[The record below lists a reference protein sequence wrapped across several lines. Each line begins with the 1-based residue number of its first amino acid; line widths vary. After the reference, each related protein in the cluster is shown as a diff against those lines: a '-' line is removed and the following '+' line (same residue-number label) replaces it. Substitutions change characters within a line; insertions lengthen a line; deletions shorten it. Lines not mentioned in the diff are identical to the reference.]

1 MSNKICSSKLELFHA
16 TPVEFAIE
24 IMAAKCFEAKT
35 CSSYSEIKEP
45 ELQFE
50 KCVWLTKNEW
60 FCQGNLFGNV
70 QFSIDFDKLIEKC
83 SCYLLQSADKKDFS
97 IVILSPDGKY
107 FNNLTE
113 ITYEEVL
120 DIVKTIDKVNFIYLG
135 DISMAFVKKISFVNC
150 HQNSSCIN
158 HLAGDAACVFL
169 KYLATGKVNI
179 ENMCFFDEKS
189 NLSAGFNQ
197 LYRVL
202 TRNIIYQKKVKKR
215 DQQAKS
221 IIRASIICSMYS
233 KEDACNLIS
242 LFENE
247 TDVEYNFFKFWSD
260 LLKCDIKE
268 KFNIQE

>member
-35 CSSYSEIKEP
+35 CYSYSEIKEP

-97 IVILSPDGKY
+97 IVVLSPDRML
-107 FNNLTE
+107 FNGLTKITFEE
-113 ITYEEVL
+113 IL
-120 DIVKTIDKVNFIYLG
+120 NIVNTIDKVNFIYLD
-135 DISMAFVKKISFVNC
+135 DISIDFVKKISFI
-150 HQNSSCIN
+150 NSKN
-158 HLAGDAACVFL
+158 HFSGDAACVFL

>member
-97 IVILSPDGKY
+97 IVILSPDGKH

-169 KYLATGKVNI
+169 KYLAAGRVDM
-179 ENMCFFDEKS
+179 ENMCFFDENS
-189 NLSAGFNQ
+189 SLSAGFNQ
-197 LYRVL
+197 LYRIL
-202 TRNIIYQKKVKKR
+202 TRNVIYQNKVN
-215 DQQAKS
+215 QFYVWGKS
-221 IIRASIICSMYS
+221 IIRASIISSLYS
-233 KEDACNLIS
+233 TKDAQNLIS
-242 LFENE
+242 LLKDED
-247 TDVEYNFFKFWSD
+247 TVESYFFKFWD
-260 LLKCDIKE
+260 ELFACNVKE
-268 KFNIQE
+268 KFNIME

>member
-1 MSNKICSSKLELFHA
+1 MSNTTYLSNLELFHV
-16 TPVEFAIE
+16 TTVESAIK
-24 IMAAKCFEAKT
+24 IMATKCLKAEA
-35 CSSYSEIKEP
+35 CSSYSEIKES

-60 FCQGNLFGNV
+60 GPKGNIFGSV
-70 QFSIDFDKLIEKC
+70 QFSIDFYKLIEKC
-83 SCYLLQSADKKDFS
+83 SCYQLHAVTKKDFS
-97 IVILSPDGKY
+97 IVVLSPDRML
-107 FNNLTE
+107 FNGLTKITFEE
-113 ITYEEVL
+113 IL
-120 DIVKTIDKVNFIYLG
+120 NIVNTIDKVNFIYLD
-135 DISMAFVKKISFVNC
+135 DISIDFVKKISFI
-150 HQNSSCIN
+150 NSKN
-158 HLAGDAACVFL
+158 HFSGDAACVFL